1 MAKKEE
7 KKIKEFKVKVP
18 VYATKIVE
26 GSFTYNVVIDGIKKA
41 LDNYNMRGDGDS
53 GSFIAFNKSNKTQRK
68 VIQKVDFFDYNLG
81 EEPCCVPTLLLK
93 TTTYTTNIHDA
104 YTVDTDDT
112 IRVFDNATKLG
123 NEHNYMLFYPNFV
136 GYEPNQKANWLI
148 FICGNSNKQDTE
160 IIETAKLVISRVL
173 KLDFVHI
180 TPKEIMEKIQ
190 TSIPLLKIK
199 LIGIERDVSD
209 AEEKFPTLLIDTK
222 LKREKNKTYKEV
234 SFDNVQELLDE
245 DFDSN
250 EYQIRE
256 VTFEYG
262 KKCFKIVKKF
272 LGLKVSENEY
282 DELGNILEE
291 AQQIFQIIAEQT
303 FTDSFTILETEDK
316 EKRLHEH
323 NFIIDKITPIISNYI
338 ASYNG

>member
-1 MAKKEE
+1 
-7 KKIKEFKVKVP
+7 
-18 VYATKIVE
+18 
-26 GSFTYNVVIDGIKKA
+26 
-41 LDNYNMRGDGDS
+41 
-53 GSFIAFNKSNKTQRK
+53 
-68 VIQKVDFFDYNLG
+68 
-81 EEPCCVPTLLLK
+81 
-93 TTTYTTNIHDA
+93 
-104 YTVDTDDT
+104 
-112 IRVFDNATKLG
+112 
-123 NEHNYMLFYPNFV
+123 MLFYPNFV

-148 FICGNSNKQDTE
+148 FICGNSNKQDAE
-160 IIETAKLVISRVL
+160 IIETAKLVISKVL

-282 DELGNILEE
+282 DELGNILKE
-291 AQQIFQIIAEQT
+291 AQQIFQTMAEQT

-316 EKRLHEH
+316 EKCLHDH